1 MRVQAGVHPLGGGF
15 SVPFL
20 EVLPDDALVSLVMP
34 GMVAALRAEQAKAAA
49 LQVTI
54 YSTWNYLFVQPS
66 LISLCVESKLG
77 GKFSCYVYVSSNIHS
92 RGSAFVRSNLSLVYS
107 PAAIF
112 SSGRRGEPD
121 TIRRVSSEAAG
132 PY

>member
-54 YSTWNYLFVQPS
+54 YSTWNCLFGQPS
-66 LISLCVESKLG
+66 LILLCCV
-77 GKFSCYVYVSSNIHS
+77 
-92 RGSAFVRSNLSLVYS
+92 
-107 PAAIF
+107 
-112 SSGRRGEPD
+112 
-121 TIRRVSSEAAG
+121 
-132 PY
+132 